1 MAKIKSLND
10 LNIDMLEV
18 YEQLR
23 NGKIEKSTAKSLA
36 AVAGKVIDGLKVQ
49 VQYNAIKSNIDS
61 VGLLESGA
69 QKRITAKS
77 K

>member
-1 MAKIKSLND
+1 MVKIKSLND

-36 AVAGKVIDGLKVQ
+36 AVAGKVIELVQ
-49 VQYNAIKSNIDS
+49 PPNSNADD
-61 VGLLESGA
+61 
-69 QKRITAKS
+69 R
-77 K
+77 